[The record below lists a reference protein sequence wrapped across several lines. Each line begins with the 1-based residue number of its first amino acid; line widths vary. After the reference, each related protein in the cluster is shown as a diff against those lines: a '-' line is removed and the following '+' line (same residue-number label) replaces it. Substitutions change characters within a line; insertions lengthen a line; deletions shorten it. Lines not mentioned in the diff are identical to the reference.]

1 MASGKKGTAEGERLV
16 CRNARATQRYEIEER
31 LEAGLVLTGSEVKSI
46 RAGKADLDGSF
57 ARIVNDEVFL
67 YSMYIAPYGPA
78 QAFGHDP
85 RAVRKLLMHAREIEK
100 WKGRITQR
108 GYSLVPLRIYFK
120 NGRVKLE
127 LGLGKGKKEG
137 DEREKIKREVDLK
150 EAREIM
156 QARRGRR

>member
-1 MASGKKGTAEGERLV
+1 
-16 CRNARATQRYEIEER
+16 
-31 LEAGLVLTGSEVKSI
+31 
-46 RAGKADLDGSF
+46 
-57 ARIVNDEVFL
+57 
-67 YSMYIAPYGPA
+67 
-78 QAFGHDP
+78 
-85 RAVRKLLMHAREIEK
+85 MHAREIEK

-137 DEREKIKREVDLK
+137 DEREKIKREVELK